1 MTTSAP
7 RYIRVQLTSL
17 WIITHFGSHAQIQDP
32 IPMASAKMRNM
43 DGTNECRVNAFEQ
56 KYLLGAY
63 LTLNTALTA
72 QGTRDGKSK

>member
-1 MTTSAP
+1 
-7 RYIRVQLTSL
+7 
-17 WIITHFGSHAQIQDP
+17 
-32 IPMASAKMRNM
+32 MASAKMRNM